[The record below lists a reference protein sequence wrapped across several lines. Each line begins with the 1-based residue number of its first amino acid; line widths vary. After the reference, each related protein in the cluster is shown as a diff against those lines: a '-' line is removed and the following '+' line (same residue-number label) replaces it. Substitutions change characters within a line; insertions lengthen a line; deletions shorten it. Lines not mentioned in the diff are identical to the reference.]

1 MISVA
6 AGPATTRLSET
17 RASSNFV
24 YNAMQEVL
32 STDEWAAR
40 VSRLAELIAHKTE
53 AIRQHAEA
61 PDRLAIGQY
70 EELRRRY
77 LSELSELMHQYGIV
91 IRFED
96 RTTDQ
101 AA

>member
-1 MISVA
+1 
-6 AGPATTRLSET
+6 
-17 RASSNFV
+17 
-24 YNAMQEVL
+24 MQEL
-32 STDEWAAR
+32 LASDEWAAR

-61 PDRLAIGQY
+61 PEPDRLAISQY

-77 LSELSELMHQYGIV
+77 LNELGELMHQYGIV
-91 IRFED
+91 IRFEN
-96 RTTDQ
+96 RATDQ